1 MIVDYLLICI
11 GCWFIGG
18 EQGFGLWC
26 ICSAF
31 YKVQA

>member
-1 MIVDYLLICI
+1 MILDYLLICL

-18 EQGFGLWC
+18 DQGFGLWC

-31 YKVQA
+31 YRR